1 MTYKTENLKD
11 KYKDLLPIDNQDYK
25 DAKDYYEKYLQI
37 FDGII
42 DCNDEESLNDLK
54 EKIEN
59 NNPWENALN
68 DSNQFR
74 SIADSDLSILEPLIQ
89 EEINNFK
96 DNIFSEKMR
105 ESFSDEVSTIYS
117 QYGGEE
123 EFNTAIKENL
133 AKPFF
138 KQIFSDFEHA
148 FDGNF
153 ENPRVIILGI
163 NPRLK
168 NLKHESY
175 ELTKVYEKPFD
186 SKRPTLY
193 SEKDVRSK
201 DEYYFIPNGF
211 FFMKNKKYTTP
222 NKIKEDFLHQITSRE
237 KNTPYA
243 LWEFF
248 PYATNS
254 EIEWYDG
261 IKLSKDITKYL
272 ELKKILPSQIWLL
285 CLLTY
290 TLKKA
295 IFSRR
300 EMYLFLT
307 KTNESF
313 KNIFF
318 ENYRKLLKINNNSK
332 VKILTKNNNQNRKF
346 HCNNIKEYKKEKMNF
361 ASVEDFFEKIW
372 GIPEKKKSPN
382 KKVNSQRIVKSRKV

>member
-1 MTYKTENLKD
+1 
-11 KYKDLLPIDNQDYK
+11 
-25 DAKDYYEKYLQI
+25 
-37 FDGII
+37 
-42 DCNDEESLNDLK
+42 
-54 EKIEN
+54 
-59 NNPWENALN
+59 
-68 DSNQFR
+68 
-74 SIADSDLSILEPLIQ
+74 
-89 EEINNFK
+89 
-96 DNIFSEKMR
+96 
-105 ESFSDEVSTIYS
+105 
-117 QYGGEE
+117 
-123 EFNTAIKENL
+123 
-133 AKPFF
+133 
-138 KQIFSDFEHA
+138 
-148 FDGNF
+148 
-153 ENPRVIILGI
+153 
-163 NPRLK
+163 
-168 NLKHESY
+168 
-175 ELTKVYEKPFD
+175 
-186 SKRPTLY
+186 
-193 SEKDVRSK
+193 
-201 DEYYFIPNGF
+201 
-211 FFMKNKKYTTP
+211 MKNKKYTTP

-372 GIPEKKKSPN
+372 GIPEKKKESEQ
-382 KKVNSQRIVKSRKV
+382 KG